1 MDNPGTWNGLRII
14 EYLSEGCIVL
24 FDAQG
29 DVASEVLRIVT
40 NDCAVG
46 ALPTATLEGYTFDG
60 WFTTAEGGDAVTGE
74 TVVTGDVTYYAHW
87 TKVVEPD
94 PVTPEPEPT
103 PVVEEETYGGKVGNV
118 EFTKAQTVLGALY
131 DAKGELAG
139 TVELKLGKINAKK
152 QVVEVSGSATLM
164 VDGKAKKITAKA
176 VNVTV
181 DATKRVPPSQ
191 RWWGDAEWN
200 GVFQRGHGFGS

>member
-1 MDNPGTWNGLRII
+1 M
-14 EYLSEGCIVL
+14 
-24 FDAQG
+24 
-29 DVASEVLRIVT
+29 
-40 NDCAVG
+40 
-46 ALPTATLEGYTFDG
+46 
-60 WFTTAEGGDAVTGE
+60 
-74 TVVTGDVTYYAHW
+74 
-87 TKVVEPD
+87 
-94 PVTPEPEPT
+94 
-103 PVVEEETYGGKVGNV
+103 VEEETYGGKVGNV

-191 RWWGDAEWN
+191 RWWGDAEWDCA
-200 GVFQRGHGFGS
+200 FQC